1 MEPTASPRPFSGH
14 LAKLALTGFQA
25 CTGLSLESGGWCLW
39 WVHRSLKGGTEGW
52 LFVGMRSMVGARME
66 LVHAGWP
73 THPAWDGLRVGR
85 EGKGVGIWL
94 VSSVKMMRRMKLLGG
109 FGVGVTARPGQC
121 LAGGMPSV
129 CWLRL
134 SEKRCKYPVTLMRSC
149 FAAECLGHLH

>member
-1 MEPTASPRPFSGH
+1 
-14 LAKLALTGFQA
+14 
-25 CTGLSLESGGWCLW
+25 
-39 WVHRSLKGGTEGW
+39 
-52 LFVGMRSMVGARME
+52 ME

-85 EGKGVGIWL
+85 EGKGVGVWL

-129 CWLRL
+129 RWLRL
-134 SEKRCKYPVTLMRSC
+134 SEKRCKYPVTHELMRSC
-149 FAAECLGHLH
+149 LAAECLGHLH

>member
-1 MEPTASPRPFSGH
+1 MNLEDGAYGGCTA
-14 LAKLALTGFQA
+14 
-25 CTGLSLESGGWCLW
+25 
-39 WVHRSLKGGTEGW
+39 SLKGGAEGW

-85 EGKGVGIWL
+85 EGKGVGVWL
-94 VSSVKMMRRMKLLGG
+94 VSSVKMMHRMKLLGG

-129 CWLRL
+129 RWLRL
-134 SEKRCKYPVTLMRSC
+134 SEKRCKYPVTHELMRSC
-149 FAAECLGHLH
+149 LAAECLGHLH